1 METTFTELRSK
12 EVINALTGKILGNIC
27 DVVMDLRCN
36 RILGF
41 VVPGSK
47 NFFSFFK
54 ASQEIFIPFSHV
66 CRIGEDIIL
75 VEVAEPPT
83 KKQKNKPVRVFEVQE
98 QHNSTNST
106 STKSVYEQPSENKST
121 YPTSNYMAN
130 GGKQQNSQ
138 TGNSDYL
145 YQNNSGVSKQFA
157 QNTERTGIYP
167 TLNVSSQCLNS
178 QQNPLESQ
186 RNLYDGEFYD
196 GYNKTSRQSPMTN
209 FDNDDVY
216 PIN

>member
-54 ASQEIFIPFSHV
+54 PAQEIFIPFSQV

-75 VEVAEPPT
+75 VEVAEPT
-83 KKQKNKPVRVFEVQE
+83 AKRQKNKSVRVFETQG
-98 QHNSTNST
+98 QTST
-106 STKSVYEQPSENKST
+106 SSKEFQRTTGEAKSIYPAASSGYSGAAVQQPQNFGGGNANGNSSFVSHNFASGQAT
-121 YPTSNYMAN
+121 YPTGNVTMQCSNCNNATLDAEPHAYDSTF
-130 GGKQQNSQ
+130 GKHI
-138 TGNSDYL
+138 GN
-145 YQNNSGVSKQFA
+145 NNQ
-157 QNTERTGIYP
+157 
-167 TLNVSSQCLNS
+167 
-178 QQNPLESQ
+178 
-186 RNLYDGEFYD
+186 D
-196 GYNKTSRQSPMTN
+196 MTD
-209 FDNDDVY
+209 FEHDDIY

>member
-98 QHNSTNST
+98 QPNTSST
-106 STKSVYEQPSENKST
+106 SAKQVFEQNSENKSV
-121 YPTSNYMAN
+121 YPASNYMAN
-130 GGKQQNSQ
+130 GSQ
-138 TGNSDYL
+138 STNFQANNTDYL
-145 YQNNSGVSKQFA
+145 YQNSGISSQKLSRTSE
-157 QNTERTGIYP
+157 QNGSYP
-167 TLNVSSQCLNS
+167 TGSVSSQCLNS
-178 QQNPLESQ
+178 QQDLRDNQ
-186 RNLYDGEFYD
+186 RNLYNGEFYE
-196 GYNKTSRQSPMTN
+196 GYNTPQRQSSMAN
-209 FDNDDVY
+209 FDQDDVY

>member
-98 QHNSTNST
+98 HSNQNSTATNQEYEQNGDNKSIYPASNYIPNDVIQHNLQA
-106 STKSVYEQPSENKST
+106 KSGTYQYYNDNVPKQPPQNIGQKD
-121 YPTSNYMAN
+121 YPM
-130 GGKQQNSQ
+130 
-138 TGNSDYL
+138 GN
-145 YQNNSGVSKQFA
+145 A
-157 QNTERTGIYP
+157 
-167 TLNVSSQCLNS
+167 SSQCLNS
-178 QQNPLESQ
+178 QQNSQ
-186 RNLYDGEFYD
+186 NTRDDLYNGEFYD
-196 GYNKTSRQSPMTN
+196 GYNNKSRNNSMTN
-209 FDNDDVY
+209 FEQDDVY